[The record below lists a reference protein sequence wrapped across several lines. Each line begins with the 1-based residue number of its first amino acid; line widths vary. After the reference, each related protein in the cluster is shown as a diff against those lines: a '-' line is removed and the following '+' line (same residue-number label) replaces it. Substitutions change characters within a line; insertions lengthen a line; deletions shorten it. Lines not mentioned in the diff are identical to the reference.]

1 MKRPNPLHPDR
12 MTAHERRAELCGVL
26 ALGLV
31 RLKQREH
38 TQHSANIGEIC
49 LHYLPDQSVHAPPTH
64 RRIA

>member
-31 RLKQREH
+31 RLRQRGFG
-38 TQHSANIGEIC
+38 QISANIGESR
-49 LHYLPDQSVHAPPTH
+49 LHYSCEQWLHAAQTD
-64 RRIA
+64 RRTA